1 MEKRYY
7 WLKFKDDF
15 FDSKRIKKLRKL
27 AGGDTYIIIYLKMQL
42 KALRTDGILEFTGV
56 EENFAD
62 ELALDIDESPE
73 DVRIVLTYLL
83 NYGLCECSDNVHY
96 FLPYVVEN
104 TGSETAGTQRWR
116 DWKNRKAL
124 ESNTTP
130 TLPQHTANADIENR
144 EREKSKS
151 KNIGDKHHH
160 PTLEEVK
167 EYCSERGNKVDPERW
182 FDYYTSNGWKVGK
195 NPMKDWKAA
204 VRTWERT
211 DEGRANKKTGP
222 HTFFNYKE
230 KGECVD
236 LKSIEATLD
245 TDFGGPPEG
254 LARSRKN
261 NTLLNYNETQT
272 EVKPIELNL
281 EEL

>member
-182 FDYYTSNGWKVGK
+182 FDYYTSNGWRVGK

-204 VRTWERT
+204 VRTWER
-211 DEGRANKKTGP
+211 
-222 HTFFNYKE
+222 
-230 KGECVD
+230 GESKA
-236 LKSIEATLD
+236 KS
-245 TDFGGPPEG
+245 
-254 LARSRKN
+254 R

>member
-1 MEKRYY
+1 MMEKRYY

-167 EYCSERGNKVDPERW
+167 EYCFERGNKVDPERW
-182 FDYYTSNGWKVGK
+182 FDYYTSNGWRVGK

-204 VRTWERT
+204 VRTWER
-211 DEGRANKKTGP
+211 
-222 HTFFNYKE
+222 
-230 KGECVD
+230 GESKV
-236 LKSIEATLD
+236 KS
-245 TDFGGPPEG
+245 
-254 LARSRKN
+254 R

>member
-1 MEKRYY
+1 MMEKRYY

-167 EYCSERGNKVDPERW
+167 EYCSERGNKIDPERW

-195 NPMKDWKAA
+195 NPMRDWKAA
-204 VRTWERT
+204 VRTWER
-211 DEGRANKKTGP
+211 
-222 HTFFNYKE
+222 
-230 KGECVD
+230 GESKV
-236 LKSIEATLD
+236 KS
-245 TDFGGPPEG
+245 
-254 LARSRKN
+254 R

>member
-42 KALRTDGILEFTGV
+42 KALRTDGVLEFTGV
-56 EENFAD
+56 EDNFAE

-83 NYGLCECSDNVHY
+83 TYGLCECSDNIHY

-124 ESNTTP
+124 ESNKTP
-130 TLPQHTANADIENR
+130 TQLQQPANVEKEIEKDIESR
-144 EREKSKS
+144 DKS
-151 KNIGDKHHH
+151 IGAKHH

-167 EYCSERGNKVDPERW
+167 AYCSERKNKVDPERW
-182 FDYYTSNGWKVGK
+182 YDYYTSNGWKVGK

-204 VRTWERT
+204 VRTWERGEAKT
-211 DEGRANKKTGP
+211 YKGRPKSQ
-222 HTFFNYKE
+222 TFFNYEEKPYDPEECERNNARLEQMLKE
-230 KGECVD
+230 
-236 LKSIEATLD
+236 
-245 TDFGGPPEG
+245 DFG
-254 LARSRKN
+254 
-261 NTLLNYNETQT
+261 
-272 EVKPIELNL
+272 
-281 EEL
+281 

>member
-204 VRTWERT
+204 VRTWER
-211 DEGRANKKTGP
+211 
-222 HTFFNYKE
+222 
-230 KGECVD
+230 GESKA
-236 LKSIEATLD
+236 KS
-245 TDFGGPPEG
+245 
-254 LARSRKN
+254 R

>member
-182 FDYYTSNGWKVGK
+182 FDYYTSNGWRVGK
-195 NPMKDWKAA
+195 NPMRDWKAA
-204 VRTWERT
+204 VRTWER
-211 DEGRANKKTGP
+211 
-222 HTFFNYKE
+222 
-230 KGECVD
+230 GESKA
-236 LKSIEATLD
+236 KS
-245 TDFGGPPEG
+245 
-254 LARSRKN
+254 R

>member
-42 KALRTDGILEFTGV
+42 KALRTDGVLEFTGV
-56 EENFAD
+56 EDNFAE

-83 NYGLCECSDNVHY
+83 TYGLCECSDNIHY

-124 ESNTTP
+124 ETNKTP
-130 TLPQHTANADIENR
+130 TLPQQTANVEIENR
-144 EREKSKS
+144 ERDRDKSKS
-151 KNIGDKHHH
+151 KSSICDKHH
-160 PTLEEVK
+160 PTLDEVK
-167 EYCSERGNKVDPERW
+167 AYCSERGNKVDPERW
-182 FDYYTSNGWKVGK
+182 FDYYTSNGWRVGK

-204 VRTWERT
+204 VRTWER
-211 DEGRANKKTGP
+211 
-222 HTFFNYKE
+222 
-230 KGECVD
+230 GESKV
-236 LKSIEATLD
+236 KS
-245 TDFGGPPEG
+245 
-254 LARSRKN
+254 R

>member
-104 TGSETAGTQRWR
+104 TGSETAASQRMR
-116 DWKNRKAL
+116 DHRSRKKL
-124 ESNTTP
+124 QERNNVTGLLQTC
-130 TLPQHTANADIENR
+130 NAEKEIEIEKENR
-144 EREKSKS
+144 DKSKS
-151 KNIGDKHHH
+151 IGDKHHH

-204 VRTWERT
+204 VRTWERGDT
-211 DEGRANKKTGP
+211 NNG
-222 HTFFNYKE
+222 FSNYKQ
-230 KGECVD
+230 KGEYVD

>member
-42 KALRTDGILEFTGV
+42 KALRTDGVLEFTGV
-56 EENFAD
+56 EDNFAE

-83 NYGLCECSDNVHY
+83 TYGLCECSDNIHY

-124 ESNTTP
+124 ETNKTP
-130 TLPQHTANADIENR
+130 TLPQQTANVEIENR
-144 EREKSKS
+144 ERDRDKSKS
-151 KNIGDKHHH
+151 SIGDKHH
-160 PTLEEVK
+160 PTLDEVK

-204 VRTWERT
+204 VRTWER
-211 DEGRANKKTGP
+211 
-222 HTFFNYKE
+222 
-230 KGECVD
+230 GESKV
-236 LKSIEATLD
+236 KS
-245 TDFGGPPEG
+245 
-254 LARSRKN
+254 R

>member
-130 TLPQHTANADIENR
+130 TLPQHTANAEKEIEKEIEIESRDR
-144 EREKSKS
+144 E
-151 KNIGDKHHH
+151 
-160 PTLEEVK
+160 
-167 EYCSERGNKVDPERW
+167 
-182 FDYYTSNGWKVGK
+182 
-195 NPMKDWKAA
+195 
-204 VRTWERT
+204 
-211 DEGRANKKTGP
+211 
-222 HTFFNYKE
+222 
-230 KGECVD
+230 
-236 LKSIEATLD
+236 
-245 TDFGGPPEG
+245 
-254 LARSRKN
+254 KN
-261 NTLLNYNETQT
+261 NTLTLKGSSVCAQGSAVLESYFDTFWREYPKKKSKGTALKAFNKALKRTDFDTIMEALRMLKGSNEWTKDGGQYVPYPATWLNADGWND
-272 EVKPIELNL
+272 EVNAPVDRYDNLRKLYELTK
-281 EEL
+281 ED

>member
-42 KALRTDGILEFTGV
+42 KALRTDGVLEFTGV

-73 DVRIVLTYLL
+73 DVRMVLGYLMT
-83 NYGLCECSDNVHY
+83 YGLCECSDNIHY

-124 ESNTTP
+124 DSNKTP
-130 TLPQHTANADIENR
+130 TLPQQTANVDKENR

-151 KNIGDKHHH
+151 KSRANKFTP

-167 EYCSERGNKVDPERW
+167 KYAWEHCKNVDPEHFYAYFTEPNDKGETWVDSKGNKVR
-182 FDYYTSNGWKVGK
+182 NWKQK
-195 NPMKDWKAA
+195 ML
-204 VRTWERT
+204 TWEKMQGNSIRNT
-211 DEGRANKKTGP
+211 TKPKSQ
-222 HTFFNYKE
+222 TF
-230 KGECVD
+230 
-236 LKSIEATLD
+236 
-245 TDFGGPPEG
+245 
-254 LARSRKN
+254 
-261 NTLLNYNETQT
+261 LNYE
-272 EVKPIELNL
+272 EKPYDSEACERSTKELEKML